1 MKTCKKVELRATK
14 IAGNNIP
21 VFGPVKNSGDGH
33 KYAAHFWGDD
43 LEIYES
49 FFILMLDRSNTPI
62 AWAKISQGGVSGTV
76 VDPKIVAKYCVD
88 TLCSAVIFAHNH
100 PGGSLRPS
108 DADRN
113 LTTRMKNAL
122 ELLDIQVLDHLI
134 LTAKGFYSFADNG
147 QI

>member
-14 IAGNNIP
+14 VNGNNIP
-21 VFGPVKNSGDGH
+21 VFGPVKGSADAH

-43 LEIYES
+43 IEIYES

-62 AWAKISQGGVSGTV
+62 AWAKISQGGVAGTV
-76 VDPKIVAKYCVD
+76 VDPKIVCKYCID

-100 PGGSLRPS
+100 PSGSLKPS
-108 DADRN
+108 DADRH
-113 LTTRMKNAL
+113 LTTKMLNAL
-122 ELLDIQVLDHLI
+122 ELLDIKLLDHII
-134 LTAKGFYSFADNG
+134 LTAESFYSFADNC